1 MQKEFEREYETVGIC
16 QDIIS
21 ASEEGEE
28 EERGEEG
35 SESEHKSILSER
47 ENVQNGDNDKDEPG
61 EEGDSSNANQ
71 DEKNDVEAE
80 KEKTNSKSILLTEE
94 IMSSS
99 FQVSATTDPFGL

>member
-28 EERGEEG
+28 EEKVEEG
-35 SESEHKSILSER
+35 SDSEHKSILSER
-47 ENVQNGDNDKDEPG
+47 ENVQNGDNDKDVPG
-61 EEGDSSNANQ
+61 QEGDSSNAIQ

-80 KEKTNSKSILLTEE
+80 KEKTNSKSILLTDE